1 MTEEIFSTEDAG
13 HLGLVKILEGIKG
26 ITLTSDKERVSIYQ
40 LGEFEGDN
48 IDLALMPANSKHPPH
63 IHENSDATIYVIAGS
78 GIAYIGMNVIFYNS
92 GRKLLVPRGIA
103 HGFDVREETLLLSV
117 QKGKIK
123 SGDKIDFRYTQ

>member
-48 IDLALMPANSKHPPH
+48 IDLALMPAITYMVAS
-63 IHENSDATIYVIAGS
+63 EFS
-78 GIAYIGMNVIFYNS
+78 
-92 GRKLLVPRGIA
+92 
-103 HGFDVREETLLLSV
+103 
-117 QKGKIK
+117 
-123 SGDKIDFRYTQ
+123 